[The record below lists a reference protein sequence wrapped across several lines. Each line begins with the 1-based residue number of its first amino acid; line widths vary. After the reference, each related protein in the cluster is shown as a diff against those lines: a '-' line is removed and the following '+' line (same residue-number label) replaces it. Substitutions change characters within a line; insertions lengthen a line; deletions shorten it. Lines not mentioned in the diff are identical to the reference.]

1 MKEETM
7 QDIREKVLSK
17 IEAGEIRMRPKFYF
31 ALQIALLGI
40 FAFFVFILSVL
51 LVSYILF
58 SVKTGGYYYL
68 LGFGGRGLYHFFIVF
83 PWLILLIDLFFLLIF
98 DSLLK
103 KFKFAYHSPVIYLFF
118 GTLILI
124 STLAT
129 LINFDSFHASMMK
142 RAEQDKLPLMGAMY
156 QGIRR
161 SNGRGGVFQGQIT
174 SLYGNTFEIRLNSL
188 REDDGGRTIKVIFPS
203 HASTTDF
210 LQIGEKVFVA
220 GEVVDGEIRAYGVG
234 RLEDNY

>member
-83 PWLILLIDLFFLLIF
+83 
-98 DSLLK
+98 S
-103 KFKFAYHSPVIYLFF
+103 
-118 GTLILI
+118 
-124 STLAT
+124 
-129 LINFDSFHASMMK
+129 
-142 RAEQDKLPLMGAMY
+142 
-156 QGIRR
+156 
-161 SNGRGGVFQGQIT
+161 
-174 SLYGNTFEIRLNSL
+174 
-188 REDDGGRTIKVIFPS
+188 
-203 HASTTDF
+203 
-210 LQIGEKVFVA
+210 
-220 GEVVDGEIRAYGVG
+220 
-234 RLEDNY
+234 